1 MKRYRITMLERT
13 NEVINNRINRGNPIC
28 IYTDAEN
35 EEEARKY
42 FDNNFSRFNDLIKIE
57 EV

>member
-1 MKRYRITMLERT
+1 MKRYRITMIERAG
-13 NEVINNRINRGNPIC
+13 VITNRIDRGNTIC

-42 FDNNFSRFNDLIKIE
+42 FDNNFSRFNDLIKIK